1 MESGA
6 FSLPWNS
13 LPLLY
18 PQMGIDCVNN
28 IIDIVYLAA
37 HDAVKAMKPM
47 VKATENGTG
56 VVYLAAGKYCLD
68 LPERIQIPALLKA
81 GNIPCRILAHVLP
94 SRKPSGLGHAR
105 IGIPVYRTLGIAP
118 FEMGCVAHVAEGMD
132 HVSHVLY
139 CWEGHY
145 GKEGATHDGNAQ
157 IADFFRNIHKAHFRK
172 LVLEGNDFEAGLP
185 DHKIDT
191 RIGAVEHM
199 TAGKKLNVSALC
211 FCFDDEPAS
220 LFRIRIDPLRLDILQ
235 YGDREGR
242 EPCDKH
248 VAQLVRVKGK
258 FPDSKDC
265 FDVAGIE
272 QGDNARRS
280 RIDLGSNTLAKAPEL
295 VGRDLAERMSYAI
308 VLFKVRID
316 AVWKFG
322 YKSRERDPRAQRCQ
336 DTSGIVVAI
345 VYSCLIVVGSAS
357 EKVRGS
363 LKQSYMPPLLGQG
376 KGQIEPVLTTA
387 KHYSRVG
394 VVHSR

>member
-1 MESGA
+1 
-6 FSLPWNS
+6 
-13 LPLLY
+13 
-18 PQMGIDCVNN
+18 MGIDCVNN
-28 IIDIVYLAA
+28 IVNIVYLAA

-47 VKATENGTG
+47 VKATKDGTR
-56 VVYLAAGKYCLD
+56 VVHLAAGKHSLD
-68 LPERIQIPALLKA
+68 LPERVQIPAFLKA
-81 GNIPCRILAHVLP
+81 GNVSCRILAHVFPGSKLLG
-94 SRKPSGLGHAR
+94 RGHAR
-105 IGIPVYRTLGIAP
+105 VRVPVCRALGIVP
-118 FEMGCVAHVAEGMD
+118 LEMGCVAHVAEGMD
-132 HVSHVLY
+132 HMSHVLHSR
-139 CWEGHY
+139 EGHH
-145 GKEGATHDGNAQ
+145 GKEGAAHDGNAKV
-157 IADFFRNIHKAHFRK
+157 ADFFRDIHKAHFRK
-172 LVLEGNDFEAGLP
+172 LMLERNDFKARLP
-185 DHKIDT
+185 DYKIDT

-211 FCFDDEPAS
+211 FGFDDEPAS
-220 LFRIRIDPLRLDILQ
+220 LFRIRIDSLRLDILQ
-235 YGDREGR
+235 YGNREGR

-272 QGDNARRS
+272 QGDNARGS

-308 VLFKVRID
+308 VLFKVRIN
-316 AVWKFG
+316 AVGKFG
-322 YKSRERDPRAQRCQ
+322 HKSREGHTRAQGRQ

-345 VYSCLIVVGSAS
+345 VYPGLIVVRGAR

-363 LKQSYMPPLLGQG
+363 LEQCNVPPLPGQG